1 MNTGSLQFR
10 AIVLSVFFMM
20 FMMIAV
26 GITLYITHTQS
37 ADAQL
42 IEIAGRQ
49 SVITQK
55 ITKEVFSMIV
65 QKGNEGFVKAQ
76 KKRLFNTASLFDR
89 SLKALKDGGSALS
102 SDGKEVSLPASTG
115 EIRDQLEKIEK
126 LWGPFRENIDVITDI
141 QSSGT
146 KKFYRAQNYI
156 IGNNLSLLNESN
168 KAVALLKEISEGK
181 TAFLKT
187 TMIATL
193 CLTVLLS
200 IFVWFISN
208 KLLVRP
214 IIHTARIMD
223 LMAEKDFTQ
232 FLIVK
237 DKGEIGRMSQ
247 AVNNVVR
254 TLGGLLKLL
263 VNLSGKL
270 TNASGEMSDF
280 AVHISQ
286 GSEKQ
291 TARALQVSTASHQ
304 MSSTIVNVANNASDA
319 AEAAK
324 EANQAA
330 LKGREIVRQS
340 IDSINSIADSTRETS
355 ELIAMLDSRSQDVGK
370 IILVIDDIAD
380 QTNLLALN
388 AAIEAAR
395 AGEHGR
401 GFSIVAEE
409 VRKLSEKTTKA
420 TKEIV
425 ETIKIMQ
432 DDTQKA
438 LKSVE
443 TEVQAV
449 DEGVRFTGDADIAL
463 KEIVGQVERVNS
475 MIDQIAS
482 ASEEQSSA
490 AEQITSD
497 MEVMTDITKE
507 AFAGAGQIVES
518 GRDIA
523 RVASDLKRTVESFRT
538 FNEADSPENER
549 DIHQVGEPGEGSA
562 FEG

>member
-1 MNTGSLQFR
+1 M
-10 AIVLSVFFMM
+10 
-20 FMMIAV
+20 
-26 GITLYITHTQS
+26 
-37 ADAQL
+37 
-42 IEIAGRQ
+42 
-49 SVITQK
+49 
-55 ITKEVFSMIV
+55 
-65 QKGNEGFVKAQ
+65 
-76 KKRLFNTASLFDR
+76 
-89 SLKALKDGGSALS
+89 
-102 SDGKEVSLPASTG
+102 
-115 EIRDQLEKIEK
+115 DQ
-126 LWGPFRENIDVITDI
+126 
-141 QSSGT
+141 
-146 KKFYRAQNYI
+146 
-156 IGNNLSLLNESN
+156 
-168 KAVALLKEISEGK
+168 
-181 TAFLKT
+181 
-187 TMIATL
+187 
-193 CLTVLLS
+193 
-200 IFVWFISN
+200 
-208 KLLVRP
+208 
-214 IIHTARIMD
+214 
-223 LMAEKDFTQ
+223 MAEKDFTQ
-232 FLIVK
+232 FLTVG

-401 GFSIVAEE
+401 GFSIVSEE

-425 ETIKIMQ
+425 ETIKVMQ

-443 TEVQAV
+443 TEVKAV
-449 DEGVRFTGDADIAL
+449 DEGVRFTRDADIAL

-507 AFAGAGQIVES
+507 AFAGAGQIVDS

-523 RVASDLKRTVESFRT
+523 RVASDLKETVESFRT
-538 FNEADSPENER
+538 FNEADAPENER
-549 DIHQVGEPGEGSA
+549 DGHQTGESGEGSVV
-562 FEG
+562 EG

>member
-10 AIVLSVFFMM
+10 TIVLSVFFMM

-65 QKGNEGFVKAQ
+65 QKGNEGFIKAQ

-89 SLKALKDGGSALS
+89 SLKALKDGGAALS
-102 SDGKEVSLPASTG
+102 SDGKKVSLPASTG
-115 EIRDQLEKIEK
+115 ETKKQLERIEK
-126 LWGPFRENIDVITDI
+126 LWGPFRENIDTITNI

-146 KKFYRAQNYI
+146 KKFYHAQNYI

-168 KAVALLKEISEGK
+168 KVVALLKEISEGK

-193 CLTVLLS
+193 FLTVLLS

-214 IIHTARIMD
+214 IIQTARIMD
-223 LMAEKDFTQ
+223 QMAEKDFTQ
-232 FLIVK
+232 FLTVG
-237 DKGEIGRMSQ
+237 DKGEIGRMSL

-254 TLGGLLKLL
+254 TLGGLLKFL

-270 TNASGEMSDF
+270 TIASGEMSAF

-291 TARALQVSTASHQ
+291 TEKALQVSTASHQ
-304 MSSTIVNVANNASDA
+304 MRSTTVDVADNASKA

-330 LKGREIVRQS
+330 LKGRGLVKQS
-340 IDSINSIADSTRETS
+340 MDSINSIADSTRETS
-355 ELIAMLDSRSQDVGK
+355 QLIAMLDSRSQDVGK

-401 GFSIVAEE
+401 GFSIVSEE

-425 ETIKIMQ
+425 ETIKVMQ
-432 DDTQKA
+432 DDT
-438 LKSVE
+438 KSVD
-443 TEVQAV
+443 TEVLAV
-449 DEGVRFTGDADIAL
+449 DEGVRLTSDADIAL

-497 MEVMTDITKE
+497 MEVMTGITKE
-507 AFAGAGQIVES
+507 AFAGAGQIVDS

-523 RVASDLKRTVESFRT
+523 RVASDLKETVESFRT
-538 FNEADSPENER
+538 FNEADAPENKR
-549 DIHQVGEPGEGSA
+549 DGHQTGESGEGSVV
-562 FEG
+562 EG